1 MCYRT
6 GEGNHDCSLVLIS
19 SVEATANCYW
29 RCTVHQC
36 TVVQVLE
43 NAFNTSV
50 ANSSVWNAIVAN
62 CEGALVSTSHF
73 DTREHDPSLHR
84 LAALLLLGDVVH
96 FNCNAH
102 CVTVVHCAVIVYRY
116 TVLCEGSVDRAWRW
130 HVGSKPAFFSLKT
143 IVILLFRLIVK
154 IIIRIAIFLMIKAMF
169 MLSVLIAPHE
179 TAVG

>member
-43 NAFNTSV
+43 NAFNTSA

-102 CVTVVHCAVIVYRY
+102 CVTVVHCAAEVNISPKISISAQPLKMALHRNPAMH
-116 TVLCEGSVDRAWRW
+116 GSRMV
-130 HVGSKPAFFSLKT
+130 
-143 IVILLFRLIVK
+143 
-154 IIIRIAIFLMIKAMF
+154 IFLHDSKKALF
-169 MLSVLIAPHE
+169 
-179 TAVG
+179 

>member
-102 CVTVVHCAVIVYRY
+102 CVTVVHCAVIVYSNMVYCVR
-116 TVLCEGSVDRAWRW
+116 DRLIEPGGGMWDQSRPSF
-130 HVGSKPAFFSLKT
+130 HSKPLWSSCFGWSSKLSLGSWWSRQC
-143 IVILLFRLIVK
+143 LCSLC
-154 IIIRIAIFLMIKAMF
+154 
-169 MLSVLIAPHE
+169 
-179 TAVG
+179 